1 MNIRAITLYELR
13 KILKSKLTFA
23 IMVMSF
29 AVVIITG
36 LDLGGDKNYI
46 IDSQSDI
53 NGREIDD
60 ELLAEMYENIDAYG
74 ENWSDDNAKYRQLA
88 SFEKKIVGS
97 SEKLSNYKA
106 DDLYDMREGTSY
118 NAFEHGIITEGEYS
132 WWERQEDKV
141 ENPFTYYY
149 NRGLVLLAN
158 GIGVI
163 CVLLLFSASIS
174 LSTVFS
180 REKRDK
186 TDQIILCTRYGRK
199 TMFIS
204 KIIAGL
210 IFFLIYTTLLFVVL
224 VCLVLVT
231 KGLDGADSILQ
242 LEHPWVAY
250 PFTFGEFCTKETIIV
265 FTASIL
271 FAVVSMV
278 FSLIFGRGL
287 AVTGMMIG
295 VFLTS
300 GIITIPD
307 RLRMLGHMRDLLP
320 TNLSS
325 IYSTYNFRLIGFGNH
340 YIMDYQFAPF
350 LYIILSMILLII
362 GGMVYRRYQINGK

>member
-53 NGREIDD
+53 NGRKIDD

-97 SEKLSNYKA
+97 GEKLSNYKA

-340 YIMDYQFAPF
+340 YITDYQFAPV
-350 LYIILSMILLII
+350 LYIVLSVVLLFI